1 MFNDMVRF
9 LLLTAALLLPL
20 QASDWIKLFN
30 GKDLSGWT
38 PKIAK
43 HPLGENTFNT
53 FRVEDG
59 ILKCEY
65 DKYPKFDRKFGH
77 LYTNLS
83 YSHYLLRME
92 YKFAGKMMSDAPPPP

>member
-1 MFNDMVRF
+1 MFSFMARS

-20 QASDWIKLFN
+20 QASDWVTLFN

-43 HPLGENTFNT
+43 HPLGENAFDT

-59 ILKCEY
+59 ILWVWPTAGA
-65 DKYPKFDRKFGH
+65 DG
-77 LYTNLS
+77 
-83 YSHYLLRME
+83 LLAS
-92 YKFAGKMMSDAPPPP
+92 AGAPCATSVRPACRRRSIR